1 MARPRKK
8 RRTHVPKDDNGRAG
22 AGGRPPKSMV
32 IRLGAGAVGANC
44 SQLAQDFRRLMEPDT
59 ASRLKE
65 RKANKLKDYIAMAGP
80 LGVTHL
86 FLFSRSDSGN
96 THLRIALTPRGPT
109 LTFRVEKYTL
119 AKDVSKS
126 QKHSH
131 IGSQD
136 HLTAPLLVMNNLTT
150 PVPEG
155 QTQDPIRKQLESLT
169 TTVFQSMFPAI
180 SPHST
185 PLSSIRRVLLL
196 NRETKLQ
203 EQENAAY
210 ILSLRQYAI
219 TTRPAGAS
227 KRVRRFDPASQ
238 RAHERKS
245 GPLPHLGRLED
256 AADYLLD
263 PNSAGYMSASETEV
277 DTDAEVE
284 VLQTSTHDV
293 INKKKKAAAEKD
305 KAAGN
310 EGAGAGAS
318 SSQPEVDVSKRTV
331 KLSEL
336 GPRMQLRLIKI
347 EEGICEG
354 KVLWNE
360 FVKKTKDEEAEI
372 EAKWDQRRKEKEER
386 RAVQR
391 ANIER
396 KRKEKEAKKGKSNG
410 KDDENEEGEEEESE
424 WDSDEIEQ
432 ELERDLEGDDAV
444 DQVGSSSDADS
455 MDAD

>member
-1 MARPRKK
+1 
-8 RRTHVPKDDNGRAG
+8 
-22 AGGRPPKSMV
+22 MV

-44 SQLAQDFRRLMEPDT
+44 SQLAQDFRLLMEPET
-59 ASRLKE
+59 ASRLRE
-65 RKANKLKDYIAMAGP
+65 RKANKLKDYTTMAGP

-119 AKDVSKS
+119 AKDVSKA
-126 QKHSH
+126 QKHSR

-136 HLTAPLLVMNNLTT
+136 HLTPPLLVMNNLTT
-150 PVPEG
+150 PVEEG
-155 QTQDPIRKQLESLT
+155 QTQDQVRKQLESLT

-203 EQENAAY
+203 EQDNAAY
-210 ILSLRQYAI
+210 ILSLRHYAI

-227 KRVRRFDPASQ
+227 RRVRRFDPAAQ
-238 RAHERKS
+238 RAHQRKS
-245 GPLPHLGRLED
+245 GPLPHLGRLEE

-263 PNSAGYMSASETEV
+263 PASGGYTSASETEL

-284 VLQTSTHDV
+284 VLQTSTQHV
-293 INKKKKAAAEKD
+293 LNRKKKAGRKEEAAEN
-305 KAAGN
+305 GP
-310 EGAGAGAS
+310 GS
-318 SSQPEVDVSKRTV
+318 STQPEGDVTKRSV

-360 FVKKTKDEEAEI
+360 FIKKTKDEEAEI
-372 EAKWDQRRKEKEER
+372 EAKWEQRRKEKEER

-391 ANIER
+391 DNVER
-396 KRKEKEAKKGKSNG
+396 KRKEKEANKTKSNG
-410 KDDENEEGEEEESE
+410 HDGEPEESE
-424 WDSDEIEQ
+424 DEDEWNSDEIEQ
-432 ELERDLEGDDAV
+432 ELERDLNGDADGDV
-444 DQVGSSSDADS
+444 DLSDVDGKPGDSGASDADS
-455 MDAD
+455 IDAS

>member
-8 RRTHVPKDDNGRAG
+8 RRTHVPKNGEDRTASG
-22 AGGRPPKSMV
+22 ARPPKSMV

-44 SQLAQDFRRLMEPDT
+44 SQLAQDFRRLMEPET
-59 ASRLKE
+59 ASKLRE

-119 AKDVSKS
+119 AKDVSKA
-126 QKHSH
+126 QKHSRV
-131 IGSQD
+131 GSQD

-150 PVPEG
+150 PVEEG

-210 ILSLRQYAI
+210 VISLRHYAI
-219 TTRPAGAS
+219 TTRPTGAS
-227 KRVRRFDPASQ
+227 RRVRRFDPAAQ
-238 RAHERKS
+238 RAQERKS

-263 PNSAGYMSASETEV
+263 PASGGYTSASETEL

-284 VLQTSTHDV
+284 VLQTSTQHV
-293 INKKKKAAAEKD
+293 LNRKKKATRKETRAED
-305 KAAGN
+305 GS
-310 EGAGAGAS
+310 GS
-318 SSQPEVDVSKRTV
+318 STLPESDVTKRSV

-347 EEGICEG
+347 EEGICQG

-360 FVKKTKDEEAEI
+360 FIKKTKDEEAEI
-372 EAKWDQRRKEKEER
+372 EATWDQRRKEKAER
-386 RAVQR
+386 RAIQR
-391 ANIER
+391 DNIER
-396 KRKEKEAKKGKSNG
+396 KRKEKEANKTKANGHDGK
-410 KDDENEEGEEEESE
+410 NEER
-424 WDSDEIEQ
+424 DS
-432 ELERDLEGDDAV
+432 GA
-444 DQVGSSSDADS
+444 SDADS
-455 MDAD
+455 VDAS